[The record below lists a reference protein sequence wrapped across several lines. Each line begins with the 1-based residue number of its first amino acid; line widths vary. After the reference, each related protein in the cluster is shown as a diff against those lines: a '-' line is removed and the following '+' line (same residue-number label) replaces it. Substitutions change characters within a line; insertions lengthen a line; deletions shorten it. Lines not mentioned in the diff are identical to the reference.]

1 MAVGPLAQDRE
12 ILANSLPIY
21 AAAGHLVHSLIC
33 STRRRAPLDS
43 PGCDFRVFVEI
54 ICQRRV

>member
-12 ILANSLPIY
+12 ILADSLPIY
-21 AAAGHLVHSLIC
+21 VAAGHLVHSLIC

-43 PGCDFRVFVEI
+43 RG
-54 ICQRRV
+54 

>member
-1 MAVGPLAQDRE
+1 MAVRLLAQDRE
-12 ILANSLPIY
+12 ILADSLPID
-21 AAAGHLVHSLIC
+21 AAVSHLMHSLIC

-43 PGCDFRVFVEI
+43 RGRDFRVFVGT